1 MIAIKITGLV
11 LAALSLTAFI
21 HKDKQPEGKGFAVVE
36 LFTSEGCSS
45 CPPADELLARLE
57 KESAGK
63 PVYLLAYH
71 VDYWDRLGWKD
82 AFSSAAFSARQQQYQ
97 TWLNTATI
105 YTPQVVINGKTEFI
119 GSDETTLRNTIEQQL
134 TGTPAVAL
142 KLQRHQDTLTYTAGK
157 VTKGDRLLIA
167 LVQKTAQSK
176 VSRGENAG
184 HILSHVQVVHALQ
197 SEPLKEKGSIVV
209 KVPENYEITGFIQNQ
224 RSGEIIAAAKVE

>member
-1 MIAIKITGLV
+1 MISIKITALV
-11 LAALSLTAFI
+11 IAALSLTAFI
-21 HKDKQPEGKGFAVVE
+21 HKDKKSDGKGFAVVE

-63 PVYLLAYH
+63 PVYLMAYH

-82 AFSSAAFSARQQQYQ
+82 AFSSAAFSDRQQQYQ
-97 TWLNTATI
+97 SWLNTSTI

-119 GSDETTLRNTIEQQL
+119 GSDETTLRNTIQQQL
-134 TGTPAVAL
+134 TGTPAVEL
-142 KLQRHQDTLTYTAGK
+142 KLQLHQNTVEYTASK

-167 LVQKTAQSK
+167 IIQKTAQSK

-184 HILSHVQVVHALQ
+184 HTLSHVQVVHTLQ
-197 SEPLKEKGSIVV
+197 SEPLKEKGTIVV

-224 RSGEIIAAAKVE
+224 RSGEIIAAAKAE